1 MSIKLNLGCGKRI
14 LENYTNI
21 DLHNTKANI
30 LHDLTTSLPYDN
42 NTIDEI
48 LAEHIIE
55 HFHPE
60 EWYRILRDWARVLKP
75 NGIIEIYTPDIIRCA
90 KNLIEE
96 SEILDSSF
104 TKKCT
109 DWRWLLP
116 IYGGYRGPGEI
127 HKNGFNLAKLTNHL
141 NSVGILVIDRGYFRD
156 RKPSPT
162 GFNVYVKGIK
172 QCN

>member
-14 LENYTNI
+14 LKGYTNI
-21 DLHNTKANI
+21 DLHNTKADI
-30 LHDLTTSLPYDN
+30 LHDLTTPLLYDN
-42 NTIDEI
+42 NTVDEI
-48 LAEHIIE
+48 LAEHIVE

-60 EWYRILRDWARVLKP
+60 EWYRIVADWSRVLKP
-75 NGIIEIYTPDIIRCA
+75 GGILHIYTPDIIRCA
-90 KNLIEE
+90 KNLIAE
-96 SEILDSSF
+96 SEIIHGDD
-104 TKKCT
+104 KRIK
-109 DWRWLLP
+109 WRWLLP

-127 HKNGFNLAKLTNHL
+127 HKNGFNLTKLTNHL
-141 NSVGILVIDRGYFRD
+141 NAVNILVTDHGYFRD